1 MKSTEVWAFVG
12 GVLVAMI
19 IGMVA
24 DALTAPHGSSRQA
37 DTVTEWRTR
46 YVPQPAET
54 IHVAEPA
61 RVDTHHVVREYF
73 TKKVYRDT
81 IVENDTVQL
90 VVRDTV
96 YENALGEREVSLK
109 VNTELFRK
117 HHAIGLMGAM
127 GRHQADLMGTYRR
140 DRWTVAAGWD
150 FEASGPVI
158 GLGYTIKEW

>member
-12 GVLVAMI
+12 GVLAAMI

-24 DALTAPHGSSRQA
+24 DALTAPHGSPQA

-54 IHVAEPA
+54 IRVVEPGE
-61 RVDTHHVVREYF
+61 VDTQYVVREYF

-81 IVENDTVQL
+81 ILQNDTVQL

-96 YENALGEREVSLK
+96 FENALGEREVSLK

-117 HHAIGLMGAM
+117 HNALGLMGAI

>member
-12 GVLVAMI
+12 GVLTAMI

-24 DALTAPHGSSRQA
+24 DALTAPRGDGTA
-37 DTVTEWRTR
+37 DTTVEWRTR

-54 IHVAEPA
+54 IRVVEPGE
-61 RVDTHHVVREYF
+61 VDTQYVVREYF

-81 IVENDTVQL
+81 IMQNDTVQL

-96 YENALGEREVSLK
+96 YENALGERDVSLK
-109 VNTELFRK
+109 VNTEVFRK
-117 HHAIGLMGAM
+117 RHAIGLTGAI
-127 GRHQADLMGTYRR
+127 GRHQADLMGTYRK

-150 FEASGPVI
+150 FQDGGPVI
-158 GLGYTIKEW
+158 GLGYTVKEW

>member
-1 MKSTEVWAFVG
+1 MKGSEVWAFMG
-12 GVLVAMI
+12 GVLAAMI

-24 DALTAPHGSSRQA
+24 DALTAPRGDGKA
-37 DTVTEWRTR
+37 DTVLQWRTR

-54 IHVAEPA
+54 IRVVEPGE
-61 RVDTHHVVREYF
+61 VDTQYVVREHF

-81 IVENDTVQL
+81 ILQNDTVQL

-96 YENALGEREVSLK
+96 FENALGEREVSLK

-117 HHAIGLMGAM
+117 HHALGLMGAM

-150 FEASGPVI
+150 FAQGGPMI